1 MKGLVII
8 LMIFLVAFTEIFLA
22 KSPMIGFILYLAF
35 LTAVCFIL
43 SKNKE
48 LNKFDKF
55 LILLLI
61 IPLIK
66 ILQLFISL
74 PSIWNSI
81 ISYSILLI
89 LSIYYLSWFKIQ
101 LKLKGNY
108 LVLPLVLILGLLL
121 GIMGKL
127 FLPIFPALT
136 NFSILLIL
144 IVVLSEEI
152 FFRGLL
158 QETST
163 PIFGTALS
171 IIIPALF
178 YSLSHVSLGIFAF
191 IYFLAFGLISGLI
204 YASTR
209 NLSLSIILG
218 LVANFILFIPL

>member
-1 MKGLVII
+1 
-8 LMIFLVAFTEIFLA
+8 
-22 KSPMIGFILYLAF
+22 
-35 LTAVCFIL
+35 L
-43 SKNKE
+43 SV
-48 LNKFDKF
+48 
-55 LILLLI
+55 

-74 PSIWNSI
+74 PSPWSII

-89 LSIYYLSWFKIQ
+89 LSIYYLAWFKIP

-121 GIMGKL
+121 GIMGKP
-127 FLPIFPALT
+127 FLPILPVLT

-178 YSLSHVSLGIFAF
+178 YSLSHISLGIFAF

-204 YASTR
+204 YASTK
-209 NLSLSIILG
+209 NLLFSIILG
-218 LVANFILFIPL
+218 LIANLVLFVPL

>member
-1 MKGLVII
+1 ML
-8 LMIFLVAFTEIFLA
+8 FLVAFIEIFIA
-22 KSPMIGFILYLAF
+22 KSPMTGFILYIIF

-43 SKNKE
+43 SKNEDLK
-48 LNKFDKF
+48 NFDKF
-55 LILLLI
+55 LILLSV

-74 PSIWNSI
+74 PSPWSII

-89 LSIYYLSWFKIQ
+89 LSIYYLAWFKIP

-121 GIMGKL
+121 GIMGKP
-127 FLPIFPALT
+127 FLPILPVLT

-178 YSLSHVSLGIFAF
+178 YSLSHISLGIFAF

-204 YASTR
+204 YASTK
-209 NLSLSIILG
+209 NLLFSIILG
-218 LVANFILFIPL
+218 LIANLVLFVPL